1 MPKIHAHTYFK
12 LYFTY
17 TDSNSST
24 SNYGS
29 TSTQCLVL
37 IKLALTKVIV
47 CYKVQ
52 DFMTRGIFITNLVNL
67 TKIKYKK
74 W

>member
-1 MPKIHAHTYFK
+1 MCSIAPLDHQVLFIKYVPKMHTHTYFK

-29 TSTQCLVL
+29 TSSQCLVL
-37 IKLALTKVIV
+37 IKLVTGVIV
-47 CYKVQ
+47 CYKYK
-52 DFMTRGIFITNLVNL
+52 IL
-67 TKIKYKK
+67 TEGYLL
-74 W
+74 